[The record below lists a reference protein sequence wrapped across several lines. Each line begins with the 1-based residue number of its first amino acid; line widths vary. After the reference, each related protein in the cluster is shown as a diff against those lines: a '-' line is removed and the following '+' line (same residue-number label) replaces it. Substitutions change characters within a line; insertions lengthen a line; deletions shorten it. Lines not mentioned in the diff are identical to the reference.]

1 MKKLLAMALALL
13 MVAVLLPVTAMAED
27 GFVTVTIDYNSDYA
41 NENPNQITAAEDI
54 INDMHYDTVKAAHD
68 AFAALFAEG
77 EPLFTNWNDPAKTVE
92 KVTYSIYGTVA
103 PGDANDISLSAGPR
117 NKISVDL
124 LGYNNARIN
133 GKVSFS
139 AEVAGGYPTW
149 TVKEGIF
156 NVKNIE
162 FMDNA
167 SLGVNGGMYNDD
179 PTPTQ
184 DTINIEGCTFHGRLY
199 TYHNDAAITRIENI
213 TGNKFINDGTVA
225 YVFFHQGSDFRGT
238 TNTVNFKNNTVTG
251 YTRGINLQSNKTD
264 FFVEN
269 NVISSTNSE
278 PNRGAIQL
286 TDAKKCVVTN
296 NTIDVNGGNAI
307 FFHEAAT
314 NMDVSYTISNNKIK
328 APYLVYNNVP
338 NLPTENIQSEGN
350 ILTITYPGK
359 AMTKE
364 NGVIEEETV
373 ISGTYSNSITIIVPD
388 DTTDTTT
395 TTEKPANPATGAN
408 DFVGVAAAL
417 AVVSLLGIA
426 AITRKK

>member
-225 YVFFHQGSDFRGT
+225 YAFFHQGSDFRGT

-251 YTRGINLQSNKTD
+251 YTRGINLQ
-264 FFVEN
+264 
-269 NVISSTNSE
+269 
-278 PNRGAIQL
+278 
-286 TDAKKCVVTN
+286 
-296 NTIDVNGGNAI
+296 
-307 FFHEAAT
+307 
-314 NMDVSYTISNNKIK
+314 
-328 APYLVYNNVP
+328 
-338 NLPTENIQSEGN
+338 
-350 ILTITYPGK
+350 
-359 AMTKE
+359 
-364 NGVIEEETV
+364 
-373 ISGTYSNSITIIVPD
+373 
-388 DTTDTTT
+388 
-395 TTEKPANPATGAN
+395 
-408 DFVGVAAAL
+408 
-417 AVVSLLGIA
+417 
-426 AITRKK
+426 

>member
-149 TVKEGIF
+149 TVQEGIF

-167 SLGVNGGMYNDD
+167 SLGVNGGMYKDD

-184 DTINIEGCTFHGRLY
+184 DTINIEGCTFHGQLY
-199 TYHNDAAITRIENI
+199 TYHNDAATTRIENI

-225 YVFFHQGSDFRGT
+225 YAFFHQGSDFRGT

-251 YTRGINLQSNKTD
+251 YT
-264 FFVEN
+264 
-269 NVISSTNSE
+269 
-278 PNRGAIQL
+278 
-286 TDAKKCVVTN
+286 
-296 NTIDVNGGNAI
+296 
-307 FFHEAAT
+307 
-314 NMDVSYTISNNKIK
+314 
-328 APYLVYNNVP
+328 
-338 NLPTENIQSEGN
+338 
-350 ILTITYPGK
+350 
-359 AMTKE
+359 
-364 NGVIEEETV
+364 
-373 ISGTYSNSITIIVPD
+373 
-388 DTTDTTT
+388 
-395 TTEKPANPATGAN
+395 
-408 DFVGVAAAL
+408 
-417 AVVSLLGIA
+417 
-426 AITRKK
+426 